1 MLIQVQHS
9 DISIKNG
16 LYNFLVGIISWK
28 PEPYLLEVSMLL
40 LENTFI
46 PLNFD
51 KEELTSK
58 LVLSIDIIDA

>member
-1 MLIQVQHS
+1 
-9 DISIKNG
+9 
-16 LYNFLVGIISWK
+16 
-28 PEPYLLEVSMLL
+28 MLL

>member
-1 MLIQVQHS
+1 MF
-9 DISIKNG
+9 SI
-16 LYNFLVGIISWK
+16 NFLVGIISWK
-28 PEPYLLEVSMLL
+28 PETYLLE

-58 LVLSIDIIDA
+58 LVISIDIIDA